1 MKLFY
6 TRLKLFQ
13 TTVKAF
19 SENDENF
26 FRSFVFATTTSFF
39 FCNRQPQKLHPV
51 NNFATMTTAGCSGKL
66 FFAGSDKLFCY
77 NRCRFLLELARAS
90 SGHTARYNASTTT
103 GAAAGGR
110 RHRRCGH
117 LPRSCGHLPRICKPA
132 TTSATMDARCCI
144 HMKAA

>member
-13 TTVKAF
+13 TTVEAF
-19 SENDENF
+19 LKTIKTF
-26 FRSFVFATTTSFF
+26 FVLFVFATTTSFF
-39 FCNRQPQKLHPV
+39 CCNRQPQKLHPV

-90 SGHTARYNASTTT
+90 RWAHGEVQREHNDRCC
-103 GAAAGGR
+103 GR
-110 RHRRCGH
+110 RPAPPEMRPSPPKLWPSSPELQARNHECNHGRTLLHPRR
-117 LPRSCGHLPRICKPA
+117 
-132 TTSATMDARCCI
+132 
-144 HMKAA
+144 